1 MTDFTSNDGSS
12 AVAPV
17 HVRPHRSRAPGRP
30 LLSTGI
36 LTLVGLIACLAGAHA
51 KPYGP
56 GTSSAASHMAA
67 TAAMTCE
74 ARSPS
79 HRVALVELFTSE
91 GCSSCPPA
99 DRWLSKLTRAGLGF
113 DKVVPLSLHV
123 TYWDYIG
130 WQDPYAQPQFTSRQR
145 DYARQRGTTTVYT
158 PQVVLAGQDFPG
170 WSGGAFDREIAQ
182 LQMQPATARIELQGS
197 AVGSAL
203 QLKVKTARLPAASA
217 AAGSGQAEQL
227 HLAVFEMG
235 LQSKVTRGENRG
247 ETLTHD
253 YVVRQWQG
261 PIVLAAATSQ
271 YKEVLTLAAPAAGR
285 SLGVAAF
292 VQDGRGAVLQATACV
307 LQ

>member
-1 MTDFTSNDGSS
+1 MTDFTSNDRSD
-12 AVAPV
+12 ATAPV
-17 HVRPHRSRAPGRP
+17 HWRSERWRALGRP
-30 LLSTGI
+30 AWVAGI
-36 LTLVGLIACLAGAHA
+36 LTLLGLTAAVQSANA

-56 GTSSAASHMAA
+56 GTSSAAAHMAA

-74 ARSPS
+74 VRSPA

-99 DRWLSKLTRAGLGF
+99 DRWLTKLNRPGSGF
-113 DKVVPLSLHV
+113 DKLVPLSLHV

-130 WQDPYAQPQFTSRQR
+130 WKDPYAQAQFTSRQR
-145 DYARQRGTTTVYT
+145 DYARQRGTTSVYT
-158 PQVVLAGQDFPG
+158 PQVVLAGKDFPV

-182 LQMQPATARIELQGS
+182 LQKQPASVRIELQGS

-203 QLKVKTARLPAASA
+203 QFKVRIDRQPQVSA
-217 AAGSGQAEQL
+217 GAGSAQADQL
-227 HLAVFEMG
+227 HLVIFEMG

-261 PIVLAAATSQ
+261 PIELTANTNQ
-271 YKEVLTLAAPAAGR
+271 YKEIVNLAAPSAGR

-292 VQDGRGAVLQATACV
+292 IQDGRGSVLQATGCL